1 MDKYL
6 KIEELRKERGISRI
20 KLAKLAKCSYGTAR
34 NYERGTTFRF
44 DAHILRKIA
53 AVLNVKVGDLFI

>member
-20 KLAKLAKCSYGTAR
+20 KMAKLTKCAYGTMR
-34 NYERGTTFRF
+34 NYERGKTFRF
-44 DAHILRKIA
+44 DAHILDRIA
-53 AVLNVKVGDLFI
+53 AVLNVKIGDLFL